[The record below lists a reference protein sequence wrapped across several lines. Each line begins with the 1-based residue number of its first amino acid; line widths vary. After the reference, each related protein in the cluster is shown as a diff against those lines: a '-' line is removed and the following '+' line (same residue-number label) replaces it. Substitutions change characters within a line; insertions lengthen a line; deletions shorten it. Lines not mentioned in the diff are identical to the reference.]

1 LSCDYQRL
9 TTCVI
14 ALSNNQVQRLIGTS
28 FMNTKA
34 PHSTPLSS
42 ISNRRTSEKS
52 ALNYRHNNVMA
63 RLCSPA
69 KFAAILLS
77 MLMLFII
84 SQQVNAS
91 EVGELAPDF
100 TLKATSGENLK
111 LTEQRGKIVLL
122 NFWASWCGPCRQEMP
137 ILENLYTKFK
147 GLGVT
152 VWGVNVEQENQAGRD
167 FLNGL
172 SLSFPIL
179 FDASNNISADY
190 DVAAMPTTA
199 IIDRNGVIRYVFQGY
214 KKGYEKKYAKA
225 IKSLIR
231 E

>member
-1 LSCDYQRL
+1 LSCGYQRL
-9 TTCVI
+9 IIIVI
-14 ALSNNQVQRLIGTS
+14 ALSNSQDQRLIGTS
-28 FMNTKA
+28 FMNTQVLN
-34 PHSTPLSS
+34 STSDK
-42 ISNRRTSEKS
+42 NV
-52 ALNYRHNNVMA
+52 LNYRHHNEMA
-63 RLCSPA
+63 MSRA
-69 KFAAILLS
+69 QVRFTVILLS
-77 MLMLFII
+77 MLMIFI
-84 SQQVNAS
+84 SAQQVNAS

-147 GLGVT
+147 DLGVT

-179 FDASNNISADY
+179 FDASNQISADF